1 MVKEKLK
8 KLISEILDTRGV
20 KIETV
25 PIKQPINSKFGDYA
39 SSIALK
45 ISKAVGQDAMV
56 LAEEIKNNLI
66 PSEFIEKIDVVKPG
80 FLNFWMRKSFLVD
93 EAQRMDI
100 KSAFEKKNRSILL
113 EYGDP
118 NTHKL
123 PHIGHLFSYI
133 YGESVARILTSVGYT
148 VHGVNYQGD
157 IGLHVAKCLYSLS
170 KKGDVLKECDTLE
183 EKIKFLQQCYQEGSA
198 FYETNDQI
206 RQEIDELNKKIYLK
220 DPSVYPLW
228 EETRQMNLDYY
239 AQLETKLGIHYDRY
253 YFESETALLGK
264 EIVMS
269 HIGSIFEKS
278 DGAIIFKGEEYGLH
292 TRVFIN
298 KYGNSTYEAKDMGLI
313 ELKKRE
319 FAFDLSVVTTASE
332 QNGYWKVVKK
342 ATELIYPDL
351 IGKIK
356 HVGFG
361 MINLTSGKMSSR
373 SGRIIDAIS
382 LIHLVEEEIKHKFGL
397 EDNELVEKIALASI
411 KYSFLRSDI
420 YQNISFDIEKSI
432 SKEGDSGPYLLYTY
446 VRCQSILKQAKI
458 TDGVEYPPPNPQEY
472 ALLRKLVQFT
482 DVIEEAALS
491 YSPHPIANYLFELTQ
506 LYNYFYQK
514 HSVLNAEMKMKELRL
529 MLTQTVAT
537 TVKHGLYLLGIET
550 VERM

>member
-1 MVKEKLK
+1 MIKEKLK
-8 KLISEILDTRGV
+8 KLLSDALDTLRM
-20 KIETV
+20 KIEDI
-25 PIKQPINSKFGDYA
+25 PIKQPANSDFGDYA

-45 ISKAVGQDAMV
+45 ISKTIGKDPIE
-56 LAEEIKNNLI
+56 LAELIKNNFMPDEL
-66 PSEFIEKIDVVKPG
+66 IEKIEVVKPG
-80 FLNFWMRKSFLVD
+80 FLNFWLKKSYLVK
-93 EAQRMDI
+93 EVQKI
-100 KSAFEKKNRSILL
+100 HLKSEFEKKNKSILL

-133 YGESVARILTSVGYT
+133 YGESVARILSFVGYT

-170 KKGDVLKECDTLE
+170 KKVEILKECDTLE
-183 EKIKFLQQCYQEGSA
+183 EKIKFLQQCYQDGSA
-198 FYETNDQI
+198 LYESDEKIQE
-206 RQEIDELNKKIYLK
+206 EIDGLNKKIYLK
-220 DPSVYPLW
+220 DPSIFPLW

-239 AQLETKLGIHYDRY
+239 AQLETKLGIHYDRH

-269 HIGSIFEKS
+269 HLGSVFEKS
-278 DGAIIFKGEEYGLH
+278 DGAIIFKGEPYGLH

-298 KYGNSTYEAKDMGLI
+298 KYGNPTYEAKDMGLI

-319 FAFDLSVVTTASE
+319 FTFDLSVVTTASE
-332 QNGYWKVVKK
+332 QNGYWNVVKK

-351 IGKIK
+351 TDKIK

-361 MINLTSGKMSSR
+361 MINLKSGKMSSR
-373 SGRIIDAIS
+373 SGRIVDAIS
-382 LIHLVEEEIKHKFGL
+382 LIDLVKEEIKHKFGT
-397 EDNELVEKIALASI
+397 EDDELVEKIALASI

-420 YQNISFDIEKSI
+420 FQNISFDIERSI
-432 SKEGDSGPYLLYTY
+432 SKEGNSGPYLLYTY
-446 VRCQSILKQAKI
+446 VRCQSILKQAEI
-458 TDGVEYPPPNPQEY
+458 IDVIEYPSPNPEEY
-472 ALLRKLVQFT
+472 TLLRKLIQFT
-482 DVIEEAALS
+482 DAIEEASLS
-491 YSPHPIANYLFELTQ
+491 YSPHPIASYLFELTQ

-514 HSVLNAEMKMKELRL
+514 HPVLSAEKNVKEFRL
-529 MLTQTVAT
+529 MLTQAVAT
-537 TVKHGLYLLGIET
+537 TIKQGLYLLGIET